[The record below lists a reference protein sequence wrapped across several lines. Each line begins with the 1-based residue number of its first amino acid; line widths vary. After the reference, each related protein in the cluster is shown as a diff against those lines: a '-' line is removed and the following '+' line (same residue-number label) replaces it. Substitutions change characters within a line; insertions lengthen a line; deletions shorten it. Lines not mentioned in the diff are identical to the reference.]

1 MRSTKDTK
9 ITKGTEASTRKSPEF
24 LLKTAGAVVLVLSTV
39 VPAFPTERSEAHGT
53 PTERSEAY
61 ATQAPAPPD
70 PAPVFSRNVAPIVFQ
85 ACTPCH
91 RAGGPGPFSLASYT
105 EVRQRA
111 TQVLQVTRSRFMPPW
126 KVDPEVGHFEG
137 QRPITDA
144 ERAML
149 EAWVAGGTPEGDPDE
164 TPALPAFSDGWLLG
178 TPDLVVTL
186 PAPFVLQA
194 EPTDSFRIF
203 AIPIPVSTRTWVRG
217 IEFHPGNP
225 RVVHHANIRVDRTP
239 TSRRLDDQDPLP
251 GYDGLMPR
259 TAEYPDGHFLGWTP
273 GQVAPLVGPDLAWTL
288 EPGSDLVVQLH
299 MQPSGAVEQVQPVI
313 GLYFSDRPPSRT
325 PSILRLGSQ
334 GIDIPP
340 GDGRYVIRDSYTL
353 PVDVDILAIQPHAH
367 YRAKEIVGTATF
379 PDGKTQRV
387 MHIRDWD
394 FRWQHVYRL
403 VQPLPLPKG
412 TTLSMEYTYDNS
424 PANVR
429 NPEVPPI
436 RVLWGQRSK
445 DEMGDLW
452 FQLLP
457 KNERDRARLNAEITQ
472 KMVAEDIIG
481 YETMLSVDPG
491 DHELHDDVALL
502 YMGMGKPLEAVKHF
516 RASVEGRGNS
526 APAHYNL
533 GTALAVAGKFDEAV
547 TEYERAIALD
557 PEYGVA
563 YSNLGSVLLQ
573 LGRAREA
580 TTRLEQAVRINPQNA
595 EALNSLSVAYAAEGD
610 IEKALATIERAL
622 KLNPPD
628 ALQKLLRQRRDM
640 LSRQ

>member
-1 MRSTKDTK
+1 
-9 ITKGTEASTRKSPEF
+9 
-24 LLKTAGAVVLVLSTV
+24 L
-39 VPAFPTERSEAHGT
+39 
-53 PTERSEAY
+53 
-61 ATQAPAPPD
+61 ATYQ
-70 PAPVFSRNVAPIVFQ
+70 
-85 ACTPCH
+85 
-91 RAGGPGPFSLASYT
+91 

-111 TQVLQVTRSRFMPPW
+111 TQILQVTRSRFMPPW
-126 KVDPEVGHFEG
+126 KVEPAIGHFQG
-137 QRPITDA
+137 QRPLTDA
-144 ERAML
+144 ELATL
-149 EAWVAGGTPEGDPDE
+149 TAWVAAGTPEGNRAE
-164 TPALPAFSDGWLLG
+164 TPALPRFADGWLLG
-178 TPDLVVTL
+178 TPDLIVTI
-186 PAPFVLQA
+186 PEPFVLNA

-203 AIPIPVSTRTWVRG
+203 AIPIPVKGRTYVRG

-239 TSRRLDDQDPLP
+239 TSRRLDEADPLP

-299 MQPSGAVEQVQPVI
+299 MQPSGAVERVAPSI
-313 GLYFSDRPPSRT
+313 GLYFSDRPSART
-325 PSILRLGSQ
+325 PTILRLGSQ

-340 GDGRYVIRDSYTL
+340 GDGRYVIRDAYTL

-379 PDGKTQRV
+379 PDGTSRRV

-403 VQPLPLPKG
+403 VDPLPLPKG

-424 PANVR
+424 SANVR
-429 NPEVPPI
+429 NPEVPPT

-457 KNERDRARLNAEITQ
+457 KQEKDRARLNAEITQ
-472 KMVAEDIIG
+472 KMVAEDIVG
-481 YETMLSVDPG
+481 YETMLSVTPG

-502 YMGMGKPLEAVKHF
+502 YLGLGKPQDAVRHF
-516 RASVEGRGNS
+516 RASVQARPDS

-533 GTALAVAGKFDEAV
+533 GTALAVAAQYDEAV
-547 TEYERAIALD
+547 REYERAIALD
-557 PEYGVA
+557 ANYAVA
-563 YSNLGSVLLQ
+563 YANLGGVLLQ
-573 LGRAREA
+573 QGRSRDAVA
-580 TTRLEQAVRINPQNA
+580 RLEKAVQLNPRNA
-595 EALNSLSVAYAAEGD
+595 EALNSLSAAYAAEGRVED
-610 IEKALATIERAL
+610 ALTAIDRAL
-622 KLNPPD
+622 KLNPSD
-628 ALQKLLRQRRDM
+628 ALQKLLRQRRD
-640 LSRQ
+640 LLTRQ